1 MTLRPTDSPS
11 VLASG
16 LGFGPT
22 EFLTQPEVV
31 GGSGLVLAVGIVEE
45 HALVHQGPVLVGAA
59 TG

>member
-1 MTLRPTDSPS
+1 MTLRPTDSAS

-16 LGFGPT
+16 LGFGST
-22 EFLTQPEVV
+22 EFLTQPEAV

-45 HALVHQGPVLVGAA
+45 HALVHQGPVLVEAA